1 MVLVPLWLERKHL
14 PTAFSSRKCGMG
26 NKGEAL
32 VCFPAWGLLVCLHS
46 VLKAEVPENYTS
58 YIALKRV
65 FFLLFAGL

>member
-1 MVLVPLWLERKHL
+1 
-14 PTAFSSRKCGMG
+14 MG